1 MYLNWKFRLIRK
13 IENYTLVHD
22 SQKASNFMS
31 FVYNANLIFV
41 IYFSVP
47 LLRFS
52 AINLFWVVE
61 SASGLEQFIFQ
72 GVKNPTVNEL
82 IILYMNFGMS
92 VLIGI
97 VQVFLIFYF
106 YYNLDVNAPLL
117 NPFNIKQDTIFH
129 SNKCPDYC
137 SGIYINKLYILLSVN
152 IIINII

>member
-106 YYNLDVNAPLL
+106 Y
-117 NPFNIKQDTIFH
+117 
-129 SNKCPDYC
+129 S
-137 SGIYINKLYILLSVN
+137 KLVSKSFIHCH
-152 IIINII
+152 